1 MESKGA
7 SKLNFFLGIPSFWK
21 RQQHDWKVTVA
32 RTSLERFGYQM
43 IYPYLSIYIVALGAN
58 KTELGL
64 ITSIGMILAGL
75 IAPFIGNR
83 IDQTG
88 PKKIYLLGVAL
99 LTAAYLTYSFAM
111 TWQAAAVGMIIYFL
125 GEGIGIHSCATICG
139 NCLVNCDRAKGM
151 MVCESIAAGLLGM
164 LGPMLSA
171 WMLVHFMGVTGSPS
185 SASDIRPLFY
195 VPMLTTIASFILV
208 LTMLSNH
215 KWVSKNSPGL
225 HIVRDGIEIL
235 KGNRNAQKWLI
246 IGAVTYI
253 PRGMIL
259 PFCQVFAKEVKGADV
274 VTLGAM
280 VTGAALTS
288 VLFGYPVGALA
299 DKIGRKKV
307 LFMIIPLFW
316 LSNILLVYAPS
327 PAALVLAG
335 ILQGFFFIST
345 PLSATVQR
353 ELVPPEVMG
362 RWIGLNKLVTAIVS
376 AGMAFIS
383 GIIYDRMG
391 PQVVFLLYVGIDILI
406 RIPLLASMPETLNY
420 KIPQPSDAPQDS
432 LTK

>member
-7 SKLNFFLGIPSFWK
+7 SQKNLLLGIPAFWK
-21 RQQHDWKVTVA
+21 RQQHDWKITVV

-43 IYPYLSIYIVALGAN
+43 MYPYLSIFIIALGAN
-58 KTELGL
+58 KTELGF
-64 ITSIGMILAGL
+64 ITSIGMILTGFV
-75 IAPFIGNR
+75 APFVGNR

-88 PKKIYLLGVAL
+88 PKKIYLLGIAM

-111 TWQAAAVGMIIYFL
+111 TWQAAAVAMIIYYL
-125 GEGIGIHSCATICG
+125 GEGVSIHGCATICG

-151 MVCESIAAGLLGM
+151 LVCESIAAGLLGM

-171 WMLVHFMGVTGSPS
+171 WILVNFMGVTGSPS
-185 SASDIRPLFY
+185 SADQIRPLFY
-195 VPMLTTIASFILV
+195 IPVLTTVLSFIII
-208 LTMLSNH
+208 LTMLSNQ
-215 KWVSKNSPGL
+215 KWVSKNNPGL
-225 HIVRDGIEIL
+225 HIIRDGAKIL

-246 IGAVTYI
+246 IGAITYI

-274 VTLGAM
+274 VTLGGM
-280 VTGAALTS
+280 VTAAALTS

-307 LFMIIPLFW
+307 LYMIIPLFW
-316 LSNILLVYAPS
+316 LSNILMVIAPS
-327 PAALVLAG
+327 PAILIFAG

-345 PLSATVQR
+345 PLTATIQR

-362 RWIGLNKLVTAIVS
+362 RWIGLNKLITAIVS
-376 AGMAFIS
+376 AAMALVS
-383 GIIYDRMG
+383 GIIYDKVG
-391 PQVVFLLYVGIDILI
+391 PQYVFLGYVVVDVLI
-406 RIPLLASMPETLNY
+406 RMPLLFSIPETLHF
-420 KIPQPSDAPQDS
+420 KVESADS
-432 LTK
+432 EEIVTK